1 MAAPGSSTS
10 KSERSG
16 QACAGLMGYAAT
28 RTLER
33 VAAAVGQLEQ
43 APILFA
49 AAHDIPQG
57 GLLLAVP
64 ALLAMGLLR
73 HSLEMYALPRGYYG
87 LSSILLLLAMM
98 ALARVKSI
106 EQLRYVAP
114 GEWGNLLGLDRIP
127 EVRTL
132 REKLKVLCQEKGRA
146 AQWNAELAK
155 QWMGLQPEAEPMFYV
170 DGHVRVYH
178 GSQAQL
184 PRHYVARQKL
194 YLRAAVDYWINAM
207 DGQPFFY
214 INQEIDHGLVQ
225 ALREEIVPWVE
236 GHAAITPEHQQ
247 RMDTDPLLPR
257 FTVIFDR
264 EGYSPDLF
272 EELQE
277 RRIAVL
283 SYHRYPGEDWSRS
296 EFQPQTVN
304 LANGEAVQM
313 SLAERGTRLPR
324 GLWIR
329 EVRKWTAA
337 GEQISLVSTHM
348 RLDTGVLAAALFAR
362 WAQENFFRYM
372 RQHYALDRLVEFG
385 DEDIS
390 DTEVAVNPAW
400 RSLHRE
406 VRKQHG
412 ALKKARA
419 QFAAA
424 SLTEPI
430 STPAITRFAVAQG
443 QQQETIAERQRQLE
457 ELKQRRKATPHH
469 IPVKD
474 LPERERFTRLLPERK
489 HFIDTIK
496 MISYRAETSAV
507 AILREKMARSDDARA
522 LLRQIYDTECDLIPD
537 LSTRTLTVQLHHL
550 TQAAHD
556 QILRHLCDQL
566 NETETIF
573 PDSEL
578 RLFFKV
584 GSS

>member
-1 MAAPGSSTS
+1 
-10 KSERSG
+10 
-16 QACAGLMGYAAT
+16 MGYATT

-33 VAAAVGQLEQ
+33 VAAAMGQLER
-43 APILFA
+43 APIIFPV
-49 AAHDIPQG
+49 AHDIPQG
-57 GLLLAVP
+57 GLMLALP
-64 ALLAMGLLR
+64 ALLATGLLR
-73 HSLEMYALPRGYYG
+73 NSLEMYALPRGYYG

-98 ALARVKSI
+98 ALARIKSI

-132 REKLKVLCQEKGRA
+132 REKLQILCAEKGRA
-146 AQWNAELAK
+146 ERWNSELARS
-155 QWMGLQPEAEPMFYV
+155 WMGLQAEAEPMFYV

-178 GSQAQL
+178 GSLAQL

-194 YLRAAVDYWINAM
+194 YLRAAVDYWINAL

-225 ALREEIVPWVE
+225 ALRDDMVPWLE
-236 GHAAITPEHQQ
+236 AHAPISAEHQQ
-247 RMDTDPLLPR
+247 RMDHDPFTPR
-257 FTVIFDR
+257 FTIVFDR

-272 EELQE
+272 EELQP

-283 SYHRYPGEDWSRS
+283 SYHRYPGEDWREE
-296 EFQPQTVN
+296 EFQTQAVT
-304 LANGEAVQM
+304 LANGETIQM
-313 SLAERGTRLPR
+313 NLAERGTRLPK

-329 EVRKWTAA
+329 EVRKRTVT
-337 GEQISLVSTHM
+337 GEQVSLVSTHW
-348 RLDTGVLAAALFAR
+348 RLETAALAAALFAR

-385 DEDIS
+385 SGEIS
-390 DTEVAVNPAW
+390 DTEVTVNPAW
-400 RSLHRE
+400 QKLNRE
-406 VRKQHG
+406 VRQQHQ

-419 QFAAA
+419 QLAAA
-424 SLTEPI
+424 SLTEPV
-430 STPAITRFAVAQG
+430 SDAAVSRFALAQG
-443 QQQETIAERQRQLE
+443 QHQETIEAQQRQLE
-457 ELKQRRKATPHH
+457 ELQKQRKATPHH

-474 LPERERFTRLLPERK
+474 LPEPERFNRLLPERK

-496 MISYRAETSAV
+496 MISYRAETSMVAV
-507 AILREKMARSDDARA
+507 LREKMARTDDARA

-537 LSTRTLTVQLHHL
+537 LSARTLTVQLHHL

-556 QILRHLCDQL
+556 QILHHLCDQL

-573 PDSEL
+573 PDTEL

>member
-1 MAAPGSSTS
+1 
-10 KSERSG
+10 
-16 QACAGLMGYAAT
+16 MGYATT
-28 RTLER
+28 RTMER
-33 VAAAVGQLEQ
+33 VAAAMGELDA
-43 APILFA
+43 APPQFA
-49 AAHDIPQG
+49 AAQDIPRG

-98 ALARVKSI
+98 ALGRVKSI

-114 GEWGNLLGLDRIP
+114 GELGNLLGLDRVP

-132 REKLKVLCQEKGRA
+132 REKLQVLCAQKGRA

-155 QWMGLQPEAEPMFYV
+155 QWMGLNPEAEPMFYV

-178 GSQAQL
+178 GELALL

-194 YLRAAVDYWINAM
+194 YLRAAVDYWVNAL

-225 ALREEIVPWVE
+225 ALGEDIVPWLE
-236 GHAAITPEHQQ
+236 THAPIRPEHQQ
-247 RMDTDPLLPR
+247 RMDNDALTPR
-257 FTVIFDR
+257 FTVVFDR

-272 EELQE
+272 EALQQ

-283 SYHRYPGEDWSRS
+283 SYHRYPGDDWEAR
-296 EFQPQTVN
+296 EFQSQVVI
-304 LANGEAVQM
+304 LSNGESVQM
-313 SLAERGTRLPR
+313 SLAERGTRLPK

-329 EVRKWTAA
+329 EVRKLTAS
-337 GEQISLVSTHM
+337 GEQISLVSTHR
-348 RLDTGVLAAALFAR
+348 RLEAGALAAALFAR

-372 RQHYALDRLVEFG
+372 RQNYALDRLVEFG
-385 DEDIS
+385 DEEIS
-390 DTEVAVNPAW
+390 DTAVAVNPAW
-400 RSLHRE
+400 QALNRE
-406 VRKQHG
+406 VRKRHE
-412 ALKKARA
+412 ALKKNRA

-424 SLTEPI
+424 SLTEPV
-430 STPAITRFAVAQG
+430 SDAVITRFALAQG
-443 QQQETIAERQRQLE
+443 QQQETIAERQQQLE
-457 ELKQRRKATPHH
+457 ELKRQRKATLHH

-474 LPERERFTRLLPERK
+474 LPEEVRFTRLLPERK

-496 MISYRAETSAV
+496 MISYRAETSMV
-507 AILREKMARSDDARA
+507 GILREKMSRSDDARA
-522 LLRQIYDTECDLIPD
+522 LLRQIYDTECDLVPD
-537 LSTRTLTVQLHHL
+537 LQAGTLTVILHHL

-556 QILRHLCDQL
+556 QVLGHLCDQL

-573 PDSEL
+573 PDTQL

-584 GSS
+584 GSG

>member
-1 MAAPGSSTS
+1 
-10 KSERSG
+10 
-16 QACAGLMGYAAT
+16 MGYATT

-33 VAAAVGQLEQ
+33 VAAAMGHLDS
-43 APILFA
+43 APPQFA
-49 AAHDIPQG
+49 AAQDIPRG

-64 ALLAMGLLR
+64 VLLAMGLLR
-73 HSLEMYALPRGYYG
+73 HSLQMYALPRGYYG

-98 ALARVKSI
+98 ALGRLKSI

-114 GEWGNLLGLDRIP
+114 GELGNLLGLDRIP

-132 REKLKVLCQEKGRA
+132 REKLQVLCAEKGRA
-146 AQWNAELAK
+146 AQWNAELA
-155 QWMGLQPEAEPMFYV
+155 QAWMGLEAEAEPMFYV

-178 GSQAQL
+178 GELALL

-194 YLRAAVDYWINAM
+194 YLRAAVDYWINAL

-214 INQEIDHGLVQ
+214 VNQEIDHGLVQ
-225 ALREEIVPWVE
+225 ALEEQIVPWLE
-236 GHAAITPEHQQ
+236 THAPIRPEHQQ
-247 RMDTDPLLPR
+247 RMDQDALTPR
-257 FTVIFDR
+257 FTVVFDR

-272 EELQE
+272 EALQK

-283 SYHRYPGEDWSRS
+283 SYHRYPGEDWKAS
-296 EFQPQTVN
+296 EFHPQEVT
-304 LANGEAVQM
+304 LANGETVEM

-329 EVRKWTAA
+329 EVRKLTASGA
-337 GEQISLVSTHM
+337 QISLVSTHG
-348 RLDTGVLAAALFAR
+348 RLEAGALAAALFAR

-400 RSLHRE
+400 QTLNRE
-406 VRKQHG
+406 VRKQHE

-424 SLTEPI
+424 SLTELI
-430 STPAITRFAVAQG
+430 GDAAIARFALAQG
-443 QQQETIAERQRQLE
+443 QQQETIEQRQRQLE
-457 ELKQRRKATPHH
+457 ELKRQRKQTPHH

-474 LPERERFTRLLPERK
+474 LPEEVRFTRLLPERK

-496 MISYRAETSAV
+496 MISYRAETSMV
-507 AILREKMARSDDARA
+507 GILREKMSRADDARI
-522 LLRQIYDTECDLIPD
+522 LLRQIYDNECDLAPD
-537 LSTRTLTVQLHHL
+537 LQTGTLTVRLHHL

-556 QILRHLCDQL
+556 QVVGHLCDQL

-573 PDSEL
+573 PDTKL
-578 RLFFKV
+578 RMVFKV
-584 GSS
+584 GSE

>member
-1 MAAPGSSTS
+1 
-10 KSERSG
+10 
-16 QACAGLMGYAAT
+16 MGYATT

-33 VAAAVGQLEQ
+33 VAAAMGHLDSALPQ
-43 APILFA
+43 FA
-49 AAHDIPQG
+49 AAQDVPRG

-98 ALARVKSI
+98 ALGRLKSI

-114 GEWGNLLGLDRIP
+114 GELGNLLGLDRIP

-132 REKLKVLCQEKGRA
+132 REKLQVLCAEKGRA
-146 AQWNAELAK
+146 SQWNAQLAK
-155 QWMGLQPEAEPMFYV
+155 AWMGLDTEAEPMFYV

-178 GSQAQL
+178 GSLALL

-194 YLRAAVDYWINAM
+194 YLRAAVDYWINAL

-225 ALREEIVPWVE
+225 ALGEEIVPWLE
-236 GHAAITPEHQQ
+236 THAPIRPEHQQ
-247 RMDTDPLLPR
+247 RMDQDALVPR
-257 FTVIFDR
+257 FTVVFDR
-264 EGYSPDLF
+264 EGYSPNLF
-272 EELQE
+272 EALQE

-283 SYHRYPGEDWSRS
+283 SYHRYPDEDWKAS
-296 EFQPQTVN
+296 EFHSQEVT
-304 LANGEAVQM
+304 LANGETVEM
-313 SLAERGTRLPR
+313 SLAERGTRLPK

-329 EVRKWTAA
+329 EVRKLTASGA
-337 GEQISLVSTHM
+337 QISLVSTHG
-348 RLDTGVLAAALFAR
+348 RLEAGALAAALFAR
-362 WAQENFFRYM
+362 WSQENFFRYM
-372 RQHYALDRLVEFG
+372 RQNYALDRLVEYG

-390 DTEVAVNPAW
+390 DTEVTVNPAW
-400 RSLHRE
+400 QTLNRE
-406 VRKQHG
+406 VRKQHE

-424 SLTEPI
+424 SLTELVGDA
-430 STPAITRFAVAQG
+430 AIARFALSQG
-443 QQQETIAERQRQLE
+443 QQQEIIEERQGQLE
-457 ELKQRRKATPHH
+457 ELKRQRKATAHH

-474 LPERERFTRLLPERK
+474 LPEEVRFTRLLPERK

-496 MISYRAETSAV
+496 MISYRAETSMV
-507 AILREKMARSDDARA
+507 EILREKMSRLDDARA
-522 LLRQIYDTECDLIPD
+522 LLRQIYDTECDLTPD
-537 LSTRTLTVQLHHL
+537 PQADTLTVTLHHL

-556 QILRHLCDQL
+556 QALSHLCDQL

-573 PDSEL
+573 PDTQL
-578 RLFFKV
+578 RLIFKV
-584 GSS
+584 GSG